1 MWPFKKR
8 KLPSADYTA
17 LITQLQQGDNTAL
30 RERLAFYGSV
40 TYLPAT
46 EMMLEKMRRPDGD
59 ERSLSLHEVIYRPEF
74 ELAIFNVP
82 WGTNLAYLPLILHS
96 RSGHIYGIMLAFNEL
111 HDQLSHRQQ
120 AAIGKLGAKWAG
132 FAIRQ
137 HLEKSSHPA

>member
-8 KLPSADYTA
+8 KLSSADYTT
-17 LITQLQQGDNTAL
+17 LITQLQQGDNVAL
-30 RERLAFYGSV
+30 RQRLAFYGSV

-59 ERSLSLHEVIYRPEF
+59 DRSLSLHQVIYGPEF

-96 RSGHIYGIMLAFNEL
+96 RNGGIYGIMLAFNEL

-120 AAIGKLGAKWAG
+120 AAIGKLGVKWTG
-132 FAIRQ
+132 FAVLQ
-137 HLEKSSHPA
+137 HLQTNKA